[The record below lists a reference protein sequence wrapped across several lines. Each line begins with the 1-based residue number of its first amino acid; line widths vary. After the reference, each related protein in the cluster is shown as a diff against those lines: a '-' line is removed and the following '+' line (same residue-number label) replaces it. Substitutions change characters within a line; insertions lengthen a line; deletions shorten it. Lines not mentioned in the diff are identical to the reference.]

1 MDHAW
6 LGWDPRVVPLV
17 ISSLRGNC
25 PGQWVNSPEGSVT
38 YENSVDMNR
47 K

>member
-1 MDHAW
+1 M
-6 LGWDPRVVPLV
+6 RV
-17 ISSLRGNC
+17 SSDGAC

-38 YENSVDMNR
+38 YESSVDMNR